1 MSGGRGLLGARVL
14 VVGAGGLS
22 CPVARV
28 LGESGV
34 GALTVVDDDRVDESN
49 LHRQTLYTA
58 RDVGALKAEV
68 AARALRTSFPR
79 LTVGAVIDRFT
90 PDRAA
95 SLLGDHDLVVDGSD
109 NFATKFLVADAAAL
123 AGVAAV
129 HAGVVRLGGW
139 ALGGPRGAACL
150 RCLFE
155 DIPGS
160 DVESC
165 SVAGVLGPVV
175 GVLGALEALLAVDVL
190 RGAPATTLYRYD
202 ARLGRLRR
210 RAVPRRMDCALCSGQ
225 IRDLA
230 EARYTRGCAA

>member
-1 MSGGRGLLGARVL
+1 VSTRSELHGARVL
-14 VVGAGGLS
+14 LVGAGGLS

-28 LGESGV
+28 LAESGV
-34 GALTVVDDDRVDESN
+34 ASLTVVDDDRVDASN
-49 LHRQTLYTA
+49 LHRQTLYGPD
-58 RDVGALKAEV
+58 DVGELKAEV
-68 AARALRTSFPR
+68 AAKVLRSAFPR
-79 LTVGAVIDRFT
+79 VTARAVVDRFT
-90 PDRAA
+90 PDSARG
-95 SLLGDHDLVVDGSD
+95 LLAEQDLVVDGAD
-109 NFATKFLVADAAAL
+109 NFATKFLVADAARL

-139 ALGGPRGAACL
+139 ALGGPRDGACL

-160 DVESC
+160 DVETC

-190 RGAPATTLYRYD
+190 RGARATELYRYD
-202 ARLGRLRR
+202 ARRGQLRR
-210 RAVPRRMDCALCSGQ
+210 SSVPRRVDCALCTGQ

-230 EARYTRGCAA
+230 EERYARSCAA